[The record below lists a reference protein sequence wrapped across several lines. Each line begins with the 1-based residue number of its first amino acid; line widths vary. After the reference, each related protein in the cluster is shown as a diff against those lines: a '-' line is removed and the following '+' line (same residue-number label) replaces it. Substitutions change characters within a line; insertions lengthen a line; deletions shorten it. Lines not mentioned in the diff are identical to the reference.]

1 MDKKVFEGDL
11 FQVIHKFQHEEFSVS
26 GKKVLKDLKYEMVRR
41 PPGVRALIV
50 KSDKILL
57 SKEFRYE
64 LHDWDYRLPGGKV
77 YDSNEQ
83 FNLSMKNNSITVDVE
98 NALIKEIREEVNINV
113 IDYELLHISKSGL
126 TVEWDLYYF
135 LIRRFEEL
143 QDGSIQKSEYEYI
156 NRCWVDFDTALDL
169 CLNRKVSEGRSAFEI
184 IRHVLMKEGD
194 G

>member
-1 MDKKVFEGDL
+1 MF
-11 FQVIHKFQHEEFSVS
+11 
-26 GKKVLKDLKYEMVRR
+26 
-41 PPGVRALIV
+41 
-50 KSDKILL
+50 
-57 SKEFRYE
+57 
-64 LHDWDYRLPGGKV
+64 
-77 YDSNEQ
+77 
-83 FNLSMKNNSITVDVE
+83 
-98 NALIKEIREEVNINV
+98 

-143 QDGSIQKSEYEYI
+143 QDGSIQKTEYEYI

-184 IRHVLMKEGD
+184 IRYVLMKEGN